1 MIMGKDRL
9 RILFYTRIFGMA
21 RGGAE
26 NYVVRLCQAL
36 AQRQHDVHVIADRFF
51 ATTGITLHQ
60 DTTRIDWVREQV
72 KPDLTVDWGFFQHA
86 DVHRLGGGIH
96 KYVMQYS
103 LNAFHG
109 PHQWL
114 KGIGYRFRKHRI
126 IINRQRELLRHSAS
140 IFLANSRMTAD
151 QTIAAGAKDT
161 AVSVLHNG
169 VDTKLFCPKNGG
181 DKRVINLR
189 EAWGLSSND
198 VAVLYVAHNHR
209 LKNFSVLRR
218 AFTRLAGSFPHIKLV
233 VIGKRPPHRM
243 PPNTI
248 YAGEHEDMPTCYQ
261 AADCLAHPAFFDS
274 CANVVLEAMSC
285 GLPVVVSDRCGANEL
300 VHHGQSG
307 FVLPV
312 AGNQDVIIGR
322 WTQQVL
328 SVYRDTSI
336 RERLG
341 AAAREAMLE
350 NDLEHYVTRFESF
363 LQKALS
369 AKHSTQ

>member
-1 MIMGKDRL
+1 
-9 RILFYTRIFGMA
+9 MA

-36 AQRQHDVHVIADRFF
+36 AQRQHDVHVIADRFL
-51 ATTGITLHQ
+51 ATPGIKVHLGNN
-60 DTTRIDWVREQV
+60 RIGWVREQV
-72 KPDLTVDWGFFQHA
+72 KPDLTVDWGFFNHA

-96 KYVMQYS
+96 KYVMQYQ

-109 PHQWL
+109 PHRWL
-114 KGIGYRFRKHRI
+114 KRIGYGFPKHRI
-126 IINRQRELLRHSAS
+126 IINSQQELLKHSAS

-151 QTIAAGAKDT
+151 QAIAAGAKNT
-161 AVSVLHNG
+161 TVSVLHNG
-169 VDTKLFCPKNGG
+169 VDTKLFCPKNRE
-181 DKRVINLR
+181 DKHAMNLR

-209 LKNFSVLRR
+209 LKNLSVLRR
-218 AFTRLAGSFPHIKLV
+218 AFTRLAGSFPHIRLV

-248 YAGEHEDMPTCYQ
+248 YAGEHEDMPACYQ

-285 GLPVVVSDRCGANEL
+285 GLPVVVSDSCGANEL
-300 VHHGQSG
+300 VHQGRSG

-312 AGNQDVIIGR
+312 AGNQDATVAR
-322 WTQQVL
+322 WTQQLL
-328 SVYRDTSI
+328 SVCRDTRI
-336 RERLG
+336 RKRLG

-350 NDLEHYVTRFESF
+350 NDLEHYVTRFENF
-363 LQKALS
+363 LQKALL
-369 AKHSTQ
+369 AKHSTR